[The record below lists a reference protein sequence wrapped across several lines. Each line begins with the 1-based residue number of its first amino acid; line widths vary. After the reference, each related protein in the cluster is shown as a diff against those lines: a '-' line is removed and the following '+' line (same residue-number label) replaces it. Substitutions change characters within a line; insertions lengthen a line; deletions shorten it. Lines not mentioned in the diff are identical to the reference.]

1 MKNRTQFITAVLQD
15 MGVVSVGATP
25 AAEDVALIEVRLDPM
40 LEDLSF
46 RNVIY
51 ISDFQTF
58 PDKIFQALVDL
69 MVQICGPA
77 FGRQKDRAEI
87 ELMEGRLRTIQ
98 RIGTGRPDGTL
109 LIEPAITRPFWR
121 YGRRL

>member
-25 AAEDVALIEVRLDPM
+25 AAEDVALIEARLDPM

-58 PDKIFQALVDL
+58 PDN
-69 MVQICGPA
+69 
-77 FGRQKDRAEI
+77 
-87 ELMEGRLRTIQ
+87 
-98 RIGTGRPDGTL
+98 
-109 LIEPAITRPFWR
+109 
-121 YGRRL
+121 